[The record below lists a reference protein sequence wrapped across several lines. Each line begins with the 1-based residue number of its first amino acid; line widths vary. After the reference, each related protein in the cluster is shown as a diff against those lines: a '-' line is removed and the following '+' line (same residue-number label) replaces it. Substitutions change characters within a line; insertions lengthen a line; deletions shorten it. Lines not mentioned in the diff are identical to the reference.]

1 MYAESIKKAN
11 ELPLDEF
18 LMDEMKKQY
27 LETKESLEEGE
38 VLSSTEELKE
48 FYFQGV
54 QILDYFKKKRAQYFS
69 KKGYSLETWY

>member
-1 MYAESIKKAN
+1 MFESIKKFKN

-38 VLSSTEELKE
+38 VLSE
-48 FYFQGV
+48 FE
-54 QILDYFKKKRAQYFS
+54 KN
-69 KKGYSLETWY
+69 